1 MKKNAKILAA
11 NITTTGTPT
20 ASPIFAPAGRPLDVS
35 DAAAALDVACA
46 LDPAVFVL
54 SDELLVLGKSPS
66 LYRIHIAPAGIS
78 LSLNVNVC
86 VKPFFS
92 PSPVYAIVVTT
103 VETTVEVQ

>member
-1 MKKNAKILAA
+1 MKKIAKILKA
-11 NITTTGTPT
+11 NITTNGTPT
-20 ASPIFAPAGRPLDVS
+20 ARPIFAPVRRPLDVS

-46 LDPAVFVL
+46 DDSAVLVL
-54 SDELLVLGKSPS
+54 NDELLVLGKSPS
-66 LYRIHIAPAGIS
+66 LYRIQIAPAGIS
-78 LSLNVNVC
+78 SSLNVNIC